1 MGAIAA
7 VLQCYAPDVVQ
18 HVCDPRTG
26 VPGKLKWMPSVAEVK
41 SACDDRMAEKARKRR
56 FENWGLNNVDA
67 DERERMK
74 DQGLLPP
81 PRERRPTLDE
91 LKAKYGPNWGIGGDV
106 EPVKTLQRVRTK
118 ADYIAHPAI
127 GDTLRAFAR
136 TLPDGGSWTMPEL
149 VGLWRASSQ
158 PDQVS
163 PHEGRAPARMIDPAM
178 AALEAA
184 PIVIDGVTLDQGA
197 DF

>member
-1 MGAIAA
+1 
-7 VLQCYAPDVVQ
+7 
-18 HVCDPRTG
+18 
-26 VPGKLKWMPSVAEVK
+26 MPSVAEVK
-41 SACDDRMAEKARKRR
+41 EACEARSAEKAHHLRLK
-56 FENWGLNNVDA
+56 NWGANND
-67 DERERMK
+67 DSEERERRK

-81 PRERRPTLDE
+81 PPRKARPTLDE
-91 LKAKYGPNWGIGGDV
+91 LKEKYGPNWGIGGAV
-106 EPVKTLQRVRTK
+106 EPAKTFQHARTK
-118 ADYIAHPAI
+118 AEFIAHPAL

-136 TLPDGGSWTMPEL
+136 TLPDSGSWTMPEL

-158 PDQVS
+158 PDQML
-163 PHEGRAPARMIDPAM
+163 PQEGRAPARMIDPAM